1 MPTVPFDPSSPR
13 EEGSNARL
21 DSWKQIAAY
30 LGRGERTAK
39 RWEVDRSL
47 PVHRVPGGGRGSV
60 YAFPAELDEWLNSAN
75 AEESG
80 EASEAEVSDEA
91 GSEAD
96 AAPSIASPP
105 QTEALPV
112 SVDLPAASVAGRV
125 NGESWPIPVY
135 LFLLVGVALAA
146 FVVLSPRITGVRA
159 SLPFIHSR
167 LPAKPAPA
175 PPDAEK
181 QLAHRLYL
189 SGRYEWNKRSP
200 DSLNRALDDFTQ
212 AIVHDPA
219 SAEAYVGL
227 ADTYDLMREYS
238 LMPQSVAYTRAI
250 AASRRA
256 VELDDS
262 LAEAHR
268 SLAFALVWSSWDFQA
283 GEKEFRRA
291 MELDPRDPLAH
302 LWFANAFAGPGW
314 YPVCL
319 REIDR
324 AQELDPASPVILAG
338 EGKMLFDAGQ
348 TEQGLDMLRQVEQTD
363 PDFIAPHRYLANI
376 YFARREYANFLI
388 ESGKTVELT
397 RDPVLRATNAAAQA
411 GLRRDGD
418 RGFLLDLYIAQKRF
432 YGEGKIEGTTFAK
445 TCVQL
450 GKKEEALQLL
460 RKDYEH
466 HDPQFLLVRTDLELL
481 TLKDE
486 PAYRELLTKIRLP
499 SPDIDAARDPTA
511 HDSTPAGP
519 TAK

>member
-1 MPTVPFDPSSPR
+1 MPFVPSGTSGPLETP
-13 EEGSNARL
+13 AIRL
-21 DSWKQIAAY
+21 DSWKEIAAY

-39 RWEVDRSL
+39 RWESERSL
-47 PVHRVPGGGRGSV
+47 PVHRLPGGGRGSV
-60 YAFPAELDEWLNSAN
+60 YAFTAELDEWLISAK
-75 AEESG
+75 AEEYE
-80 EASEAEVSDEA
+80 EAVGADAWDEA
-91 GSEAD
+91 DSEAD
-96 AAPSIASPP
+96 AAPSIALPP
-105 QTEALPV
+105 QTEAPPL
-112 SVDLPAASVAGRV
+112 SVDLPAASAGGRV
-125 NGESWPIPVY
+125 HGWSWRIPVY
-135 LFLLVGVALAA
+135 LLLPFGLALAA
-146 FVVLSPRITGVRA
+146 FFVFNPRITRARA
-159 SLPFIHSR
+159 SLPLIESPV
-167 LPAKPAPA
+167 PAKPALS
-175 PPDAEK
+175 DAEK

-189 SGRYEWNKRSP
+189 SGRYEWNKRTP

-227 ADTYDLMREYS
+227 ADTYDLLREYS
-238 LMPQSVAYTRAI
+238 LMPQNEAYSRAI

-268 SLAFALVWSSWDFQA
+268 SLAFALVWSNWDYQA

-291 MELDPRDPLAH
+291 MELNPRDPLAH

-338 EGKMLFDAGQ
+338 KGKMLFDAGQ
-348 TEQGLDMLRQVEQTD
+348 TEQGLDLLRQVERTD
-363 PDFIAPHRYLANI
+363 PDFLAPHRYLANI
-376 YFARREYANFLI
+376 YFARREYANFLV
-388 ESGKTVELT
+388 ESAKVVELA
-397 RDPVLRATNAAAQA
+397 RDPVLKATNAAAQA
-411 GLRRDGD
+411 GLRRDGE

-432 YGEGKIEGTTFAK
+432 YEEGKIEGTALAK

-450 GKKEEALQLL
+450 GRKEEALQLL
-460 RKDYEH
+460 RKEYEH

-499 SPDIDAARDPTA
+499 LPEIDAARDLTA
-511 HDSTPAGP
+511 QDSTPAAP
-519 TAK
+519 AAK